1 MTPTFAL
8 FRGGEK
14 VHSHGGINETNLH
27 RVGGWL
33 GGCVCGWLV
42 TAPHKGRAAALG

>member
-1 MTPTFAL
+1 MLQVKVTPTFAL

-27 RVGGWL
+27 RVGGGPQHLQSSVFTCHWA
-33 GGCVCGWLV
+33 
-42 TAPHKGRAAALG
+42 TR